1 MLIYFLIF
9 FNSFLLS
16 NPIELP
22 IGFSHEELSK
32 KHLIG
37 INSRLDEIQAA
48 ILNVKLKYL
57 NKDNIERRSIANYYN
72 KNINNHKI
80 IKPLENPNCYHVY
93 HLYVI
98 RCKNRDKLIYELRKK
113 KIFAGVH
120 YKKAV
125 HQQKLFGSNKIYLPT
140 TVKISKEVLSL
151 PIYPGL
157 RKKSLKKVIDVINN
171 F

>member
-1 MLIYFLIF
+1 MITT
-9 FNSFLLS
+9 NDSFYY
-16 NPIELP
+16 
-22 IGFSHEELSK
+22 K
-32 KHLIG
+32 KINYLREYGWDENRNAQLIG

-57 NKDNIERRSIANYYN
+57 NKDNNERRSIANYYN
-72 KNINNHKI
+72 KNINNYKI
-80 IKPLENPNCYHVY
+80 LKPLEKPNCYHVY

-98 RCKNRDKLIYELRKK
+98 RCKNRDKLIRELRKK
-113 KIFAGVH
+113 EIFAGIH
-120 YKKAV
+120 YTKAV
-125 HQQKLFGSNKIYLPT
+125 HQQQLFDGNKNYLPIT
-140 TVKISKEVLSL
+140 DKISKEVLSL